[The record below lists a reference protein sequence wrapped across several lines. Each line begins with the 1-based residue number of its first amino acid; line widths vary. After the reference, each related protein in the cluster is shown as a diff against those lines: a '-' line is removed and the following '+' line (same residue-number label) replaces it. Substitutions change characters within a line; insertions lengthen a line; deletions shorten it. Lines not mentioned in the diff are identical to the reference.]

1 MAKGNR
7 NSRTGEGRD
16 RDAGCSI
23 IHGSIKDAQ
32 ALGLSAGFW
41 PLYRETLV
49 LPFLLQQP
57 IQFPGHEEA
66 GAGDRELVEGDL
78 LTPAGVHLLV
88 YNVIFP
94 FISLIHF

>member
-1 MAKGNR
+1 M
-7 NSRTGEGRD
+7 
-16 RDAGCSI
+16 
-23 IHGSIKDAQ
+23 
-32 ALGLSAGFW
+32 
-41 PLYRETLV
+41 

-94 FISLIHF
+94 FISLTHF